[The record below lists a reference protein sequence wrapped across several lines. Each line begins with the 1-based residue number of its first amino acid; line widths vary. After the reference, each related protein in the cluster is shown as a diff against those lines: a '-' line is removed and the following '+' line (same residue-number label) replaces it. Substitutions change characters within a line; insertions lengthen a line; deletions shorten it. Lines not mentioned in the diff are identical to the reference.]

1 MDKLTEK
8 QKRFACEYL
17 IDQNATQSAIRAGYS
32 QKTAT
37 EQGARLLTNVK
48 VKAYIDEQLKKIE
61 SEKIAKAEEVIQ
73 YLTKVLRGE
82 EVDEVVV
89 VEGQGDGVSVAKR
102 IKKEVSIKDKLKSAE
117 LLGKYY
123 ALYTDKTDTT
133 VTVTPTIIEGG
144 GELED

>member
-82 EVDEVVV
+82 
-89 VEGQGDGVSVAKR
+89 
-102 IKKEVSIKDKLKSAE
+102 
-117 LLGKYY
+117 
-123 ALYTDKTDTT
+123 
-133 VTVTPTIIEGG
+133 
-144 GELED
+144 

>member
-1 MDKLTEK
+1 M
-8 QKRFACEYL
+8 
-17 IDQNATQSAIRAGYS
+17 
-32 QKTAT
+32 
-37 EQGARLLTNVK
+37 
-48 VKAYIDEQLKKIE
+48 
-61 SEKIAKAEEVIQ
+61 
-73 YLTKVLRGE
+73 
-82 EVDEVVV
+82 VV